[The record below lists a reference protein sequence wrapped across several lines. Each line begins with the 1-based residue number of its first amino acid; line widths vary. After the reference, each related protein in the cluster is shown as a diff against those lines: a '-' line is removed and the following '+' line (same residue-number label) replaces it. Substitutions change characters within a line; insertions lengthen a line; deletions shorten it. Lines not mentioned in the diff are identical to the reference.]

1 MWNRQESAYSNS
13 NPASEEENHDDINQ
27 TENITESIQD
37 QTPLEKNTNQTEITQ
52 HNTQEIQSPS
62 HSDIFIEQ
70 IQNAPFESQIE
81 FSEVFSLK
89 QAYAENE
96 SLKLQQ
102 QKNLSCKT
110 IITTIRTGTQSCK
123 TVITK
128 TRTGT
133 QSIVKTIESTKYCC
147 SR

>member
-1 MWNRQESAYSNS
+1 MWNRQESANSNS
-13 NPASEEENHDDINQ
+13 NPASEDENHDDINQ
-27 TENITESIQD
+27 TENSTESIQD
-37 QTPLEKNTNQTEITQ
+37 QTPLEKNTNPTENTQ
-52 HNTQEIQSPS
+52 HNTQQIQSPS

-70 IQNAPFESQIE
+70 IQNAPLESQIE
-81 FSEVFSLK
+81 LSEVFSLK

-102 QKNLSCKT
+102 QNLSCET

-128 TRTGT
+128 T
-133 QSIVKTIESTKYCC
+133 SC